1 MPKLLGPGATRGV
14 EITFGGLIVGRERG
28 CDIVLPSKN
37 VSRNHARL
45 SIRDKIPRVEDLGSS
60 NGTKVNG
67 VFIKGI
73 TELHTGDLITF
84 GDITLQLVEEIPP
97 PAREAGTLA
106 VDLG

>member
-84 GDITLQLVEEIPP
+84 GDMTLQVVDDLP
-97 PAREAGTLA
+97 PAGETGTTAPALR
-106 VDLG
+106 